1 MISETLI
8 IFLTSVMSLN
18 SLSENEIKQI
28 ESNQQKSQKSIKE
41 SVAPENN
48 IRKGGGWDLN

>member
-18 SLSENEIKQI
+18 SLPENEIKQI

-41 SVAPENN
+41 SVAPVNN

>member
-18 SLSENEIKQI
+18 SLPENNIKQQ
-28 ESNQQKSQKSIKE
+28 ESTRQNSQKSIKE
-41 SVAPENN
+41 SAAPENN

>member
-18 SLSENEIKQI
+18 SIPEKSKKELEN
-28 ESNQQKSQKSIKE
+28 NQQQTSKARSEQQHPIT
-41 SVAPENN
+41 NN
-48 IRKGGGWDLN
+48 QKGGGWDYN